1 MRAFLVRRLLRAV
14 IVLWGVTLIS
24 FGVLFLK
31 GDPSDAMAGADWS
44 KQDRENFRQ
53 AMGFDRP
60 WHIQYLDFL
69 SKAVRGD
76 FGNSLS
82 QHQPTFQLVMSRM
95 PATLELAGAA
105 LLVAIGIGL
114 PLGILSATQRNGLG
128 DHLAMGLA
136 LLAQAMPVFWL
147 GILLILIFGITIPI
161 LPVAGRGGIEN
172 LILPAVALGAHSLA
186 RNARLVRS
194 SLLEVLGQDYVR
206 TARAKGLAERTVV
219 IRHGLRNAL
228 IPVVTLIALDL
239 GFLLGGSVITET
251 IFAWPGVGR
260 LIVAAIH
267 ARDVPLVQTAVTV
280 LAIIFVLLN
289 LAVDLIYTRLDPRI
303 RVT

>member
-1 MRAFLVRRLLRAV
+1 MSASQRRPPITSVDLWVDPWTNLQMV
-14 IVLWGVTLIS
+14 IGPGIVLG
-24 FGVLFLK
+24 
-31 GDPSDAMAGADWS
+31 
-44 KQDRENFRQ
+44 
-53 AMGFDRP
+53 
-60 WHIQYLDFL
+60 
-69 SKAVRGD
+69 
-76 FGNSLS
+76 
-82 QHQPTFQLVMSRM
+82 
-95 PATLELAGAA
+95 
-105 LLVAIGIGL
+105 
-114 PLGILSATQRNGLG
+114 
-128 DHLAMGLA
+128 
-136 LLAQAMPVFWL
+136 
-147 GILLILIFGITIPI
+147 FGI
-161 LPVAGRGGIEN
+161 A
-172 LILPAVALGAHSLA
+172 AVLA
-186 RNARLVRS
+186 RFSRS
-194 SLLEVLGQDYVR
+194 SMLEVMGEDYVR

>member
-1 MRAFLVRRLLRAV
+1 
-14 IVLWGVTLIS
+14 
-24 FGVLFLK
+24 
-31 GDPSDAMAGADWS
+31 
-44 KQDRENFRQ
+44 
-53 AMGFDRP
+53 MGFDRP

-69 SKAVRGD
+69 GRAVQGD

-95 PATLELAGAA
+95 PATLELAGAS
-105 LLVAIGIGL
+105 LLVAIVFGI
-114 PLGILSATQRNGLG
+114 PLGILSATRRNGIW
-128 DHLAMGLA
+128 DHLAMALA

-147 GILLILIFGITIPI
+147 GVLLILVFGIAFPI

-172 LILPAVALGAHSLA
+172 LILPAFALGAHSLA
-186 RNARLVRS
+186 RNARLIRS

-206 TARAKGLAERTVV
+206 TARAKGLAERTV
-219 IRHGLRNAL
+219 ILRHGLRNAM

-260 LIVAAIH
+260 LTVAAIH

-280 LAIIFVLLN
+280 LAVIFVLLN
-289 LAVDLIYTRLDPRI
+289 LVVDLVYTRLDPRI
-303 RVT
+303 RVA

>member
-1 MRAFLVRRLLRAV
+1 MDLAHH
-14 IVLWGVTLIS
+14 
-24 FGVLFLK
+24 LFLPATVL
-31 GDPSDAMAGADWS
+31 GTIAMAGYM
-44 KQDRENFRQ
+44 RQ
-53 AMGFDRP
+53 MRASM
-60 WHIQYLDFL
+60 LECL
-69 SKAVRGD
+69 S
-76 FGNSLS
+76 
-82 QHQPTFQLVMSRM
+82 
-95 PATLELAGAA
+95 
-105 LLVAIGIGL
+105 
-114 PLGILSATQRNGLG
+114 
-128 DHLAMGLA
+128 
-136 LLAQAMPVFWL
+136 
-147 GILLILIFGITIPI
+147 
-161 LPVAGRGGIEN
+161 
-172 LILPAVALGAHSLA
+172 
-186 RNARLVRS
+186 
-194 SLLEVLGQDYVR
+194 QDYVR
-206 TARAKGLAERTVV
+206 TARAKGMAERAVV

>member
-44 KQDRENFRQ
+44 RQDRENFRQ

-206 TARAKGLAERTVV
+206 TARAKGLAERAVV
-219 IRHGLRNAL
+219 LRHGLRNAL

>member
-1 MRAFLVRRLLRAV
+1 VRAFFIRRLLRSIV
-14 IVLWGVTLIS
+14 VLWGVTLIS
-24 FGVLFLK
+24 FGVLFLN
-31 GDPSDAMAGADWS
+31 GDPSYAMAGADWTM
-44 KQDRENFRQ
+44 QDIENFRR

-60 WHIQYLDFL
+60 WYIQYLDFL

-82 QHQPTFQLVMSRM
+82 QHQPTFNLVMARM

-105 LLVAIGIGL
+105 LLVAIAFGV
-114 PLGILSATQRNGLG
+114 PLGLLSATQRNGIW
-128 DHLAMGLA
+128 DSLAMGLA

-147 GILLILIFGITIPI
+147 GILLVLVFGITIPI
-161 LPVAGRGGIEN
+161 LPVAGRGGPEN
-172 LILPAVALGAHSLA
+172 LVLPAFALGAHSLA

-206 TARAKGLAERTVV
+206 TARAKGLAERWVLL
-219 IRHGLRNAL
+219 RHALRNSL
-228 IPVVTLIALDL
+228 IPVVTLVALDL

-260 LIVAAIH
+260 LTVTAIH
-267 ARDVPLVQTAVTV
+267 ARDIPLVQTAVTL
-280 LAIIFVLLN
+280 LAFIFVLLN
-289 LAVDLIYTRLDPRI
+289 LLVDLVYSRLDPRI
-303 RVT
+303 RVA

>member
-1 MRAFLVRRLLRAV
+1 VKAFLIRRLLRAV

-31 GDPSDAMAGADWS
+31 GDPSYAMAGADWS
-44 KQDRENFRQ
+44 RQDLENFRR

-60 WHIQYLDFL
+60 WYVQYVDFL

-95 PATLELAGAA
+95 PATMELAGAA
-105 LLVAIGIGL
+105 LLVAVGFGL
-114 PLGILSATQRNGLG
+114 PLGILSATRRNGIW

-147 GILLILIFGITIPI
+147 GILLVLVFGIAVPV

-172 LILPAVALGAHSLA
+172 LILPAFALGAHSLA
-186 RNARLVRS
+186 RNARLIRS

-206 TARAKGLAERTVV
+206 TARAKGLGPRGVV
-219 IRHGLRNAL
+219 IGHALRNAL
-228 IPVVTLIALDL
+228 IPVLTLIALDL

-260 LIVAAIH
+260 LTVTAIH
-267 ARDVPLVQTAVTV
+267 ARDIPLVQTAVTV
-280 LAIIFVLLN
+280 LAVIFVLLN
-289 LAVDLIYTRLDPRI
+289 LLVDLIYTRLDPRI
-303 RVT
+303 RVA

>member
-1 MRAFLVRRLLRAV
+1 M

-44 KQDRENFRQ
+44 KQDRENFRH

-69 SKAVRGD
+69 SKAVQGD

-105 LLVAIGIGL
+105 LLVAIGVGL

-147 GILLILIFGITIPI
+147 GILLILVFGITIPI

-186 RNARLVRS
+186 RNARLIRS

-206 TARAKGLAERTVV
+206 TARAKGLAERAVV

-289 LAVDLIYTRLDPRI
+289 FAVDLIYTRLDPRI
-303 RVT
+303 RVA

>member
-1 MRAFLVRRLLRAV
+1 MTSFLLRRLLRAV

-44 KQDRENFRQ
+44 RQDRENFRQ

-60 WHIQYLDFL
+60 WPVQYLDFL

-105 LLVAIGIGL
+105 LLVAIGFGL
-114 PLGILSATQRNGLG
+114 PLGILSATQRNGWG

-147 GILLILIFGITIPI
+147 GILLILIFGIAIPI

-186 RNARLVRS
+186 RNARLIRS

-206 TARAKGLAERTVV
+206 TARAKGLNERAVV
-219 IRHGLRNAL
+219 VRHALRNAL

-280 LAIIFVLLN
+280 LAVIFVLLN
-289 LAVDLIYTRLDPRI
+289 VAVDLIYTRLDPRI
-303 RVT
+303 RVA

>member
-186 RNARLVRS
+186 RNARLIRS

-206 TARAKGLAERTVV
+206 TARAKGLAERAVV

-280 LAIIFVLLN
+280 LAVIFVLLN
-289 LAVDLIYTRLDPRI
+289 LAVDLVYTRLDPRI
-303 RVT
+303 RVA

>member
-1 MRAFLVRRLLRAV
+1 
-14 IVLWGVTLIS
+14 
-24 FGVLFLK
+24 
-31 GDPSDAMAGADWS
+31 
-44 KQDRENFRQ
+44 
-53 AMGFDRP
+53 
-60 WHIQYLDFL
+60 
-69 SKAVRGD
+69 
-76 FGNSLS
+76 
-82 QHQPTFQLVMSRM
+82 
-95 PATLELAGAA
+95 
-105 LLVAIGIGL
+105 
-114 PLGILSATQRNGLG
+114 
-128 DHLAMGLA
+128 MGLA

>member
-1 MRAFLVRRLLRAV
+1 MRAFLIRRLLRAA

-44 KQDRENFRQ
+44 RQDRENFRQ

-105 LLVAIGIGL
+105 LLVAIGFGL

-147 GILLILIFGITIPI
+147 GILLILVFGIAIPI
-161 LPVAGRGGIEN
+161 LPVAGRGGVEN

-186 RNARLVRS
+186 RNARLIRS

-206 TARAKGLAERTVV
+206 TARAKGLAERAVV
-219 IRHGLRNAL
+219 VKHALRNAL
-228 IPVVTLIALDL
+228 IPVITLIALDL

-280 LAIIFVLLN
+280 LAVIFVLLN
-289 LAVDLIYTRLDPRI
+289 FAVDLIYTRLDPRI
-303 RVT
+303 RVA

>member
-1 MRAFLVRRLLRAV
+1 MTSFLLRRLLRAV

-44 KQDRENFRQ
+44 RQDRENFRQ

-60 WHIQYLDFL
+60 WPVQYLDFL

-105 LLVAIGIGL
+105 LLVAIGFGL
-114 PLGILSATQRNGLG
+114 PLGVLSATQRNGWG

-147 GILLILIFGITIPI
+147 GILLILIFGIAIPI

-186 RNARLVRS
+186 RNARLIRS

-206 TARAKGLAERTVV
+206 TARAKGLNERAVV
-219 IRHGLRNAL
+219 VRHALRNAL

-280 LAIIFVLLN
+280 LAVIFVLLN
-289 LAVDLIYTRLDPRI
+289 VAVDLIYTRLDPRI
-303 RVT
+303 RVA

>member
-1 MRAFLVRRLLRAV
+1 MRAFLIRRLLRAV

-206 TARAKGLAERTVV
+206 TARAKGLAERAVV

-280 LAIIFVLLN
+280 LAVIFVLLN
-289 LAVDLIYTRLDPRI
+289 LLVDLIYTRLDPRI
-303 RVT
+303 RVA

>member
-1 MRAFLVRRLLRAV
+1 
-14 IVLWGVTLIS
+14 
-24 FGVLFLK
+24 
-31 GDPSDAMAGADWS
+31 
-44 KQDRENFRQ
+44 
-53 AMGFDRP
+53 
-60 WHIQYLDFL
+60 
-69 SKAVRGD
+69 
-76 FGNSLS
+76 
-82 QHQPTFQLVMSRM
+82 VMSRM

-186 RNARLVRS
+186 RNARLIRS

-206 TARAKGLAERTVV
+206 TARAKGLAERAVV

-280 LAIIFVLLN
+280 LAVIFVLLN
-289 LAVDLIYTRLDPRI
+289 LAVDLVYTRLDPRI
-303 RVT
+303 RVA